1 MVQLLGLYG
10 FNSRGEDSI
19 PAWGNKKDPAKKK
32 KTKPVAKKIT
42 YVACTIFLLDST
54 ALGWSGI
61 EDREW

>member
-1 MVQLLGLYG
+1 MVSMPKEKIQSLL
-10 FNSRGEDSI
+10 EDI
-19 PAWGNKKDPAKKK
+19 RKIQQKKK
-32 KTKPVAKKIT
+32 QKKQKNNNKKPVAKKIT

>member
-1 MVQLLGLYG
+1 MVSIPGEKIQSLLGEI
-10 FNSRGEDSI
+10 RKI
-19 PAWGNKKDPAKKK
+19 QQKK